1 VGKIIPFSQLAR
13 AQHLNFLEHKR
24 REHKERDDYLVRL
37 RRLLFQLEGQMR
49 QAEVLQI
56 DLFIQMAKHFQLKLE
71 FPSQG
76 DRLALHRFFVENPF
90 LNILSEFFAGRL
102 TAEECHE
109 KITALQPGE
118 GDQGE
123 EG

>member
-1 VGKIIPFSQLAR
+1 
-13 AQHLNFLEHKR
+13 
-24 REHKERDDYLVRL
+24 
-37 RRLLFQLEGQMR
+37 
-49 QAEVLQI
+49 
-56 DLFIQMAKHFQLKLE
+56 MAKHFHLKLE

>member
-1 VGKIIPFSQLAR
+1 MSKIIPFSQLAR
-13 AQHLNFLEHKR
+13 AQHLNFLNHKR
-24 REHKERDDYLVRL
+24 REHQEREDYLVRL

-49 QAEVLQI
+49 SAEVLQV
-56 DLFIQMAKHFQLKLE
+56 DLFIQMAKHFHLKLE